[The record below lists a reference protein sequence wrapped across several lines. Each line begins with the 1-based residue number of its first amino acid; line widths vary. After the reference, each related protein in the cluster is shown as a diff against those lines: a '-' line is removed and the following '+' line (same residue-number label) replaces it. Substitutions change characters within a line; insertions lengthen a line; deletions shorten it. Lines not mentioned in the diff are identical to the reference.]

1 MVRAP
6 SSEPVLFKALDSKT
20 HPYGQIGLIS
30 LNRPKANAL
39 SKGLIAGMTKILKDV
54 EQNDRIRGL
63 ILDSTTRGMFCAGAD
78 LVERRTMTPSQ
89 VDAFLKDMRSAMR
102 MLEVVGV
109 PTIAVVDGH
118 ALGGGLELALCTDLR
133 VAGPLAKMA
142 LPETR
147 LGIIP
152 GAGGTQRLTRLIGPS
167 KAKDMMFSARSV
179 DADSALALG
188 IVNYVAEEPL
198 QRAIELMEAYIQNS
212 PVGIRNAKRAA
223 GYASAHR
230 DGPAGYHL
238 EAGLDF
244 ERSCYEDCLSR
255 PDREEGLL
263 AFKEKRKPVYGMP
276 KTEKAKL

>member
-1 MVRAP
+1 MLFRAI
-6 SSEPVLFKALDSKT
+6 DSKT
-20 HPYGQIGLIS
+20 HPYGQIGIMS

-39 SKGLIAGMTKILKDV
+39 SKGLIESMITILQEV
-54 EQNDRIRGL
+54 ERNDRIRGI
-63 ILDSTTRGMFCAGAD
+63 ILESSSRGMFCAGAD
-78 LVERRTMTPSQ
+78 LVERRNMTPVQ
-89 VDAFLKDMRSAMR
+89 VDTFLKDMRGAMK
-102 MLEVVGV
+102 MLEVIGV

-133 VAGPLAKMA
+133 VTGPLAKLA

-167 KAKDMMFSARSV
+167 KAKDLMFSARSV
-179 DADSALALG
+179 DAETALKLG
-188 IVNYVAEEPL
+188 IVDYVAEDPL
-198 QRAIELMEAYIQNS
+198 QKAIDLMEQYIQNS
-212 PVGIRNAKRAA
+212 PVGIRNAKKAA
-223 GYASAHR
+223 GYASAHH

-244 ERSCYEDCLSR
+244 ERLCYADCLDK
-255 PDREEGLL
+255 PDRDEGLL

-276 KTEKAKL
+276 KASAKL